1 MRLLAWIMA
10 LCGLVSLLRDGVL
23 IELGKVALRFR
34 DPADRQ
40 LAAPSSTVVASPSA
54 ARKVPAPAA
63 PAPTVPPQTPSATA
77 TPTTPR
83 ASTAPFYAAVV
94 ILAAALVGLVW
105 VLSLA

>member
-1 MRLLAWIMA
+1 
-10 LCGLVSLLRDGVL
+10 
-23 IELGKVALRFR
+23 
-34 DPADRQ
+34 
-40 LAAPSSTVVASPSA
+40 VASPSA